1 MCWYPARSPKWRC
14 SVLKFSLFIGLLLAA
29 SSVLFAQQ
37 APQPAAAASPD
48 VKTPEAPTELSATED
63 KIAQKDFDAARPIL
77 DAYIA
82 KHPEDARALFD
93 LGFLEDSSDHDQ
105 QAAAAYRK
113 AIIADPKQ
121 FEAQLALGLLLAR
134 DGQQEDA
141 RQFLDAATLLE
152 PVPAD
157 PAAKARAWRALAQVD
172 RNSDPTRAKYALL
185 EALKISPETADDM
198 LLTAEIAE
206 ASDDPETAETAYR
219 RVLAARPDS
228 SVAMAGLVHLLL
240 KQKKYDEAEPLLK
253 SALQRD
259 PDDPA
264 LNSQWAATLLA
275 EEKPK
280 EAIAVLDKLHKLHP
294 GDTTVG
300 RMLAETLSDTGDYT
314 QADALYAQLLAI
326 SPDDPDLLTARGEC
340 LLHLQRYSEAMAA
353 YQRATKLRPDD
364 GDAWAGLAFTS
375 SELKQ
380 YTVTLDSLSMRS
392 KYLPETP
399 ASYFL
404 WATTYDNLHQLKV
417 AAEYY
422 EKFLAAAQGK
432 FPDQEWQA
440 KHRLVALGKH

>member
-1 MCWYPARSPKWRC
+1 MKI
-14 SVLKFSLFIGLLLAA
+14 LLFVGLLLMA
-29 SSVLFAQQ
+29 SPALFAQKS
-37 APQPAAAASPD
+37 PQPPGNTSPD
-48 VKTPEAPTELSATED
+48 VQTQESPSELLAAED
-63 KIAQKDFDAARPIL
+63 KIAQKEFDAARPML

-82 KHPEDARALFD
+82 KHPADARALFD

-105 QAAAAYRK
+105 QAATAYRK
-113 AIIADPKQ
+113 AIAADPKQ

-134 DGQQEDA
+134 NGQQDEA
-141 RQFLDAATLLE
+141 RPFLEAATQLE
-152 PVPAD
+152 PVPAN
-157 PAAKARAWRALAQVD
+157 PAAKARAWRALAQIN
-172 RNSDPTRAKYALL
+172 RNSDPTKAKYALL
-185 EALKISPETADDM
+185 EALKISPETSDDT

-219 RVLAARPDS
+219 RVLAAHPDS

-280 EAIAVLDKLHKLHP
+280 EAIAVLEKLHRLHP
-294 GDTTVG
+294 DDTTVG
-300 RMLAETLSDTGDYT
+300 RMLAETLSETGDYT
-314 QADALYAQLLAI
+314 QADALYAQLLAS
-326 SPDDPDLLTARGEC
+326 SPEDADLLMARGEC
-340 LLHLQRYSEAMAA
+340 LLHLQKYSEAMAA
-353 YQRATKLRPDD
+353 YRRATKIKPDY
-364 GDAWAGLAFTS
+364 GDAWAGMAFAS

-392 KYLPETP
+392 KYLAETP

-404 WATTYDNLHQLKV
+404 WATTYDNLHQLKS